1 MVLIS
6 ILQEQGGTYMNTFRI
21 LEDNLER
28 LTKKINRIRTKCNKY
43 GCDFYYAEV
52 GEEFA
57 EVTNPETG
65 AKETH
70 KYILVECEGTAKVN
84 GWRFIAT
91 LEHHDNGNIVRK
103 LIDEVEVPEKYYTCG
118 PACDHC
124 HSIRHRKDTYLIYNE
139 ETKEFKQVG
148 SSCVCDFTNGFSAEA
163 AAAYIALFD
172 ELIQGEAPYDSG
184 HVAPYYEVSLVLAH
198 AADIVNH
205 LGYRPTSWEGP
216 RSEFNTRYQTLC
228 SIQYDRYRP
237 GLTPQAEEKI
247 KQYREQFN
255 PDYNSPELAKYV
267 ADAMEWVRNSE
278 DRSDYMHNLKVI
290 VDSEYIQSKNFGY
303 AVSIIPT
310 YNKYIQKQTEAAK
323 RAAEMTAAHAAE
335 VAGSEFV
342 GEVGQRIT
350 IDNLDEISIITSWET
365 EYGITTRYKITDAS
379 NHIFM
384 WDSSSH
390 IRDDEMVEVISIV
403 GTVKKHDTWNDVK
416 QTWLTRCRVNYRE
429 IPKEERLARRKA
441 ADEAENASDAVDAFL
456 NFVNDN
462 E

>member
-1 MVLIS
+1 
-6 ILQEQGGTYMNTFRI
+6 MNTFRI
-21 LEDNLER
+21 YEDNLER
-28 LTKKINRIRTKCNKY
+28 LTKKLNRIHNKCNKY
-43 GCDFYYAEV
+43 GCDFHYAQI

-65 AKETH
+65 IKETH
-70 KYILVECEGTAKVN
+70 KYIIVECEGTAKVN

-91 LEHHDNGNIVRK
+91 LEHHENGNIIRK
-103 LIDEVEVPEKYYTCG
+103 LIDEVEVPEKYYTCE
-118 PACDHC
+118 PECDHC
-124 HSIRHRKDTYLIYNE
+124 HAKRHRKDTYLIYNE
-139 ETKEFKQVG
+139 GTKEFKQVG

-163 AAAYIALFD
+163 AAAYIELFD
-172 ELIQGEAPYDSG
+172 ELIQGEAPYGGSYT
-184 HVAPYYEVSLVLAH
+184 APYYEVPLVLTH

-205 LGYRPTSWEGP
+205 LGYRPSSWDGP
-216 RSEFNTRYQTLC
+216 RNQFNTRYQTLC
-228 SIQYDRYRP
+228 SIEYDRNPSNLMPHARETIKDYRD
-237 GLTPQAEEKI
+237 E
-247 KQYREQFN
+247 FH
-255 PDYNSPELAKYV
+255 PDYNSAELAKYV

-290 VDSEYIQSKNFGY
+290 VDSEYIQSNNFGY

-323 RAAEMTAAHAAE
+323 RAEAHATEA
-335 VAGSEFV
+335 AASEFV

-350 IDNLDEISIITSWET
+350 INNLDEITIITSWET
-365 EYGITTRYKITDAS
+365 EYGITTRYKITDTDG
-379 NHIFM
+379 HVFM

-403 GTVKKHDTWNDVK
+403 GTIKKHDTWNDVK

-441 ADEAENASDAVDAFL
+441 AEEAEEASDNVADAVDSFL
-456 NFVNDN
+456 NFVNA
-462 E
+462 